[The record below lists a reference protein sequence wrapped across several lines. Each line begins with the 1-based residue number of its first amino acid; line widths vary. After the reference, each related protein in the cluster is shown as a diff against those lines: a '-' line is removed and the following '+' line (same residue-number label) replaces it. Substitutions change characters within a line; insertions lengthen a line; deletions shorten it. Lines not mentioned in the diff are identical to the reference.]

1 MTEGSALDELDRA
14 IIHELEHDG
23 RTSFREISR
32 TLNVS
37 EATVR
42 ARYHRLVEAGL
53 LRIVAF
59 SDPEAY
65 SKSRLALVF
74 LKVAPEQ
81 HAAVVKTLAGHD
93 EVSYVSTVLGPFDVF
108 AQVLVADD
116 PALWTFLQEV
126 VRPMAGVL
134 ETECTLEIKV
144 HKLWFD
150 ATPAGQ
156 VP

>member
-1 MTEGSALDELDRA
+1 MTESTTLDELDRA
-14 IIHELEHDG
+14 IIRELEHDG
-23 RTSFREISR
+23 RTPFREIGR

-42 ARYHRLVEAGL
+42 ARYRRLVEADL

-59 SDPEAY
+59 PDPGAH

-74 LKVAPEQ
+74 LKVMPEQ
-81 HAAVVKTLAGHD
+81 HETIVKALAAQD
-93 EVSYVSTVLGPFDVF
+93 EISYVSTVLGSFDVF
-108 AQVLVADD
+108 FQVLVADD
-116 PALWTFLQEV
+116 AALWTFLQEV

-150 ATPAGQ
+150 TTPNI
-156 VP
+156 